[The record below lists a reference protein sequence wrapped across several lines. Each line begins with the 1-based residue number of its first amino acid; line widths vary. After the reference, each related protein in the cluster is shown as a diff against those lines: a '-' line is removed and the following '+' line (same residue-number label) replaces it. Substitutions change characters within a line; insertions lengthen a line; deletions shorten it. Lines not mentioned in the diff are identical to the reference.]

1 MLFGILSEFI
11 VSFSFTYQVCVCV
24 CVCAC
29 RWLPPLDIL
38 MTSMCTCRMCIQ
50 THCVTNWITIFI
62 SLFGYSLSVPSLLDW
77 ACTNVKWGGG
87 RGGGKGEE
95 GGGGR
100 RLAEFHKLW

>member
-24 CVCAC
+24 YAC
-29 RWLPPLDIL
+29 GWLPPLDIL

-50 THCVTNWITIFI
+50 TQCVTNWITIFI

-77 ACTNVKWGGG
+77 ACKVGAGGG
-87 RGGGKGEE
+87 EGEE
-95 GGGGR
+95 GEGGL